1 MAHSH
6 PLCFK
11 VNVRH
16 RFPALE
22 SIMHCDS
29 SATFDFLTLRCLNF
43 RNPWKEP
50 ASKRRLLGK
59 LKAAKKRLGLSV
71 AAYVVLDD
79 HAHFLLR
86 AQAGQGGTKLLDEL
100 RSGFCDDC
108 QLVTSSSDTPLADLE
123 HRALVG
129 SLQARAHLDFIH
141 YEPVMYGLVD
151 RAVDYDWSSFPVR
164 VAQGHY
170 PENWAMLAPPASI
183 ARVPL

>member
-1 MAHSH
+1 MY
-6 PLCFK
+6 
-11 VNVRH
+11 
-16 RFPALE
+16 
-22 SIMHCDS
+22 CDK
-29 SATFDFLTLRCLNF
+29 SAAFDFLTLRCRSF
-43 RNPWKEP
+43 SNPWKDA
-50 ASKRRLLGK
+50 ASKKRLLGK

-79 HAHFLLR
+79 HAHILLR

-100 RSGFCDDC
+100 RAGFCDDC
-108 QLVTSSSDTPLADLE
+108 QMMTSSSDSTSADLE

-141 YEPVMYGLVD
+141 YEPVLYGLVD

-164 VAQGHY
+164 VAQGHF
-170 PENWAMLAPPASI
+170 PENWAALAPPASI